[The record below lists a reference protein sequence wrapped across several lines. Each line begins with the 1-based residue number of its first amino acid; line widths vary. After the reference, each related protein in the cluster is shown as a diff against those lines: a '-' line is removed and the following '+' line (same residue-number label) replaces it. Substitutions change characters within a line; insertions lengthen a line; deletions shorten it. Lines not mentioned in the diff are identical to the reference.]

1 MRERVQSV
9 GAYGGTPSVQNAI
22 LQMETRHPA
31 TWAQIDAPLRNTDV
45 LHIWEA
51 GQRQNPIDRA
61 LTILATAFSDE
72 EQDDL
77 TTLPIGVRDSRLLLV
92 REATFGSNLNCIATC
107 PTCGGATELALDTSE
122 LQAVMAPPATVSGWQ
137 TLNIDDLEINF
148 RLPDSRD
155 LADALRIGDP
165 STAQQRLIERCLHDA
180 RKDGTPATPPSEIF
194 DRISEEMAMLDP
206 GAELNLALSCPSC
219 EHEWQSPFDMS
230 AFLWIEIDAL
240 AKRLLREV
248 ATLAHAYGWREA
260 DILAMNAGRRQAYLD
275 QM

>member
-51 GQRQNPIDRA
+51 GQRQGSIERA
-61 LTILATAFSDE
+61 LTILATAFPHE
-72 EQDDL
+72 EFDDFAH
-77 TTLPIGVRDSRLLLV
+77 LPIGVRDSRLLAV
-92 REATFGSNLNCIATC
+92 REAVFGIRLDCLATC
-107 PTCGGATELALDTSE
+107 PKCGAPTELALDSAE
-122 LQAVMAPPATVSGWQ
+122 LRAVMMPPSGVTDRQ
-137 TLNIDDLEINF
+137 TLNIDGWEISF